1 MEKILIAVD
10 NSKYLDKI
18 LEYLISIFKG
28 KEDFI
33 LHFFHIKKPCYVF
46 DDLISEDMDKDLL
59 LQKIEEL
66 KRNKKMCKIE
76 TEKIVNQIKEKI
88 DIFSKKLGDKKP
100 VIEFEAVEEMEDYA
114 TTILKK
120 ADEISAQ
127 TIIVGK
133 KGDSIISEYLIGS
146 TADKLAR
153 ITKDKTIWLIE

>member
-76 TEKIVNQIKEKI
+76 TEKIVNHIKEKI

-100 VIEFEAVEEMEDYA
+100 KIEFEAVEEMEDYA